1 MIVTVANIKGGVC
14 KTTDAIHIAA
24 FLQTIAP
31 TLLIDSDR
39 IRSALAWSNRG
50 KLPFTVVD
58 ENQQVKA
65 MREKHYDHFVFDT
78 PGSIDD
84 QGLRELAKGCD
95 LMVIPAVP
103 ETSATD
109 GLLYT
114 LDRLKKT
121 NSNFRVLLSRVK
133 HNRPQEA
140 ADLRDALLDLGVKIF
155 AAEIPDLV
163 AFDKASAQG
172 VPVYEVDDRRAMR
185 AWEAFEN
192 VGKEI
197 ING

>member
-1 MIVTVANIKGGVC
+1 MIITLANAKGGVG
-14 KTTDAIHIAA
+14 KSLSAIHIATY
-24 FLQTIAP
+24 LQSFGP
-31 TLLIDSDR
+31 TLLVDSDH
-39 IRSALAWSNRG
+39 IRASLAWSKRG

-58 ENQQVKA
+58 ENHQAKA
-65 MREKHYDHFVFDT
+65 MREKKYEHIVFDT

-84 QGLRELAKGCD
+84 QGLRELADGCD
-95 LMVIPAVP
+95 LMIIPAIP
-103 ETSATD
+103 EASATD

-114 LDRLKKT
+114 LDRLQKSKVI
-121 NSNFRVLLSRVK
+121 FRVLLNRVK

-140 ADLRDALLDLGVKIF
+140 ADLREALAEQGVSVFK
-155 AAEIPDLV
+155 AEIPDLV

-172 VPVYEVDDRRAMR
+172 VPVYEVDDRRATR
-185 AWEAFEN
+185 AWEAFED